1 MNAKS
6 INIKKEIKMSELKGI
21 KNLVGQKMTKTVKF
35 LNSDI
40 KISKLTV
47 AEVLEIQSK
56 AANIEKDDTAGLE
69 LLKTVIRS
77 AVEGGADLDDSEFDN
92 FPMDE
97 LSKLSNEIMKYSGL
111 GQSQDAG
118 KSA

>member
-1 MNAKS
+1 MSAKS
-6 INIKKEIKMSELKGI
+6 IKVSNMSEAKGI
-21 KNLVGQKMTKTVKF
+21 KALVGQRMTKTVKF
-35 LNSDI
+35 LGGDV

-47 AEVLEIQSK
+47 AEVLEIQAK
-56 AANIEKDDTAGLE
+56 AKDAEKDENAGLE

-77 AVEGGADLDDSEFDN
+77 AVEGGSDLDDSDFDN

-97 LSKLSNEIMKYSGL
+97 LSRLSNEIMKYSGL
-111 GQSQDAG
+111 GQEAG

>member
-1 MNAKS
+1 MNAKL
-6 INIKKEIKMSELKGI
+6 IKVSNMSEAKGI
-21 KNLVGQKMTKTVKF
+21 KALVGQRMTKTVKF
-35 LNSDI
+35 LGGDV

-47 AEVLEIQSK
+47 SEVLEIQAK
-56 AANIEKDDTAGLE
+56 AKDAEKDENAGLE

-77 AVEGGADLDDSEFDN
+77 AVEGGTDLDDSDFDN

-111 GQSQDAG
+111 GQEAG

>member
-1 MNAKS
+1 
-6 INIKKEIKMSELKGI
+6 MSEAKGI
-21 KNLVGQKMTKTVKF
+21 KALVGQRMTKTVKF
-35 LNSDI
+35 LNGDV

-47 AEVLEIQSK
+47 SEVLEIQSK
-56 AANIEKDDTAGLE
+56 AKDAEKDENAGLE

-77 AVEGGADLDDSEFDN
+77 AVDGGGDLDDSDFDN

-111 GQSQDAG
+111 GQEAG

>member
-1 MNAKS
+1 MNAKL
-6 INIKKEIKMSELKGI
+6 IKVSNMSEAKGI
-21 KNLVGQKMTKTVKF
+21 KALVGQRMTKTVKF
-35 LNSDI
+35 LTGDV

-47 AEVLEIQSK
+47 SEVLEIQNK
-56 AANIEKDDTAGLE
+56 AKDADKDESIGLE
-69 LLKTVIRS
+69 LIKTVIRS
-77 AVEGGADLDDSEFDN
+77 AVEGGTELDDSEFDN

-111 GQSQDAG
+111 GQDAG

>member
-1 MNAKS
+1 MNAKL
-6 INIKKEIKMSELKGI
+6 IQVNKVNNMSEVAKGI
-21 KNLVGQKMTKTVKF
+21 KSLVGQRMTKTVKF
-35 LNSDI
+35 LNSDV

-47 AEVLEIQSK
+47 SEVLEIQNK
-56 AANIEKDDTAGLE
+56 AKDIDKDETAGLE

-77 AVEGGADLDDSEFDN
+77 AVEGGEDLDDSDFDN

-111 GQSQDAG
+111 GQEAG
-118 KSA
+118 K